1 MKVYLIG
8 VGMGNPD
15 TLTVQALRAIEGCRA
30 LAGAR
35 RLLEPWQED
44 RPCAP
49 LTAAADIAAW
59 VDGQTQGPVGVLLS
73 GDTGFYSGA
82 KSLWPLLKDHQVETI
97 PGLSSL
103 SYFCARLGTTWQD
116 VRVVSAHGRS
126 HNAVGE
132 IQSHPRTFALTG
144 GATRAE
150 DLCRALAE
158 RGLGAVRVSVGER
171 LSYPDERIVTGTAAG
186 LAGEHFEDLAVLLAE
201 HDAPVLRPWNTPG
214 LPDGFFLRGEVPMTK
229 EEVRSLALCK
239 LRLQPWHTVW
249 DVGAGTGSV
258 SVECALACPQG
269 RVYAIEKKEAA
280 LDLLAGNKAQFG
292 CVNLELV
299 SGAAP
304 QVLEDLPAPDRVFL
318 GGTSGEME
326 EFLAVIFAKNPAARV
341 VCTAVTLE
349 TMGEAARCFAPLS
362 GAGMVQVAATRTRK
376 AGPYHL
382 MDAQNPVWIFSG
394 EGKHE

>member
-1 MKVYLIG
+1 MTAEALEAVRACPVL
-8 VGMGNPD
+8 VGAP
-15 TLTVQALRAIEGCRA
+15 
-30 LAGAR
+30 
-35 RLLEPWQED
+35 RLLERWAQD
-44 RPCAP
+44 HDCVP
-49 LTAAADIAAW
+49 LIAGADIAEYI
-59 VDGQTQGPVGVLLS
+59 GKQQEGPIGVLLS

-103 SYFCARLGTTWQD
+103 AYFCARLGTTWQD

-171 LSYPDERIVTGTAAG
+171 LSYPDERIVTGTAAE
-186 LAGEHFEDLAVLLAE
+186 LAGETFADLSVLLAE
-201 HDAPVLRPWNTPG
+201 NPDPVVRPWNGSG
-214 LPDGFFLRGEVPMTK
+214 LPDGAFLRGDVPMTK
-229 EEVRSLALCK
+229 EEVRALALSK
-239 LRLQPWHTVW
+239 LRLAERHVVW

-258 SVECALACPQG
+258 SVECALACPAGQ
-269 RVYAIEKKEAA
+269 VYAVEKKEEA
-280 LDLLAGNKAQFG
+280 LALLEENKARFHTG
-292 CVNLELV
+292 NLVVV
-299 SGAAP
+299 SGTAPAA
-304 QVLEDLPAPDRVFL
+304 LEDLPAPDRVFL
-318 GGTSGEME
+318 GGTSGELE
-326 EFLAVIFAKNPAARV
+326 EILNIIFRKNPAARV

-349 TMGEAARCFAPLS
+349 TVAEAARLFAPLE
-362 GAGMVQVAATRTRK
+362 GADMVQVAATRTRQ
-376 AGPYHL
+376 AGRYHL

-394 EGKHE
+394 EGRV

>member
-8 VGMGNPD
+8 TGMGNPD
-15 TLTVQALRAIEGCRA
+15 TLTVRALRAIEACPV
-30 LAGAR
+30 LVGAR

-59 VDGQTQGPVGVLLS
+59 VSGQTQGPVGVLLS

-258 SVECALACPQG
+258 SVECALACPAGQ
-269 RVYAIEKKEAA
+269 VFAVEKKQEALA
-280 LDLLAGNKAQFG
+280 LLEENKARFHAS
-292 CVNLELV
+292 NLHV
-299 SGAAP
+299 VAGTAP
-304 QVLEDLPAPDRVFL
+304 EALQDLPAPDRVFL
-318 GGTSGEME
+318 GGTSGELE
-326 EFLAVIFAKNPAARV
+326 EILNVIFRKNPAARV

-349 TMGEAARCFAPLS
+349 TVAEAARLFAPLE
-362 GAGMVQVAATRTRK
+362 GADMVQVSATRTRS
-376 AGPYHL
+376 AGRYHL

-394 EGKHE
+394 EGRV